1 MAGGV
6 CPKKVTTYSTA
17 MILSL
22 DEIRQIIE
30 QPKNRDAIDKAR
42 AQQERIKFHTCTN
55 VTPNLNRPLSDFL
68 GMVGNLL
75 PKDKFRQFKLM
86 FRFPVRT
93 NRTAGTIF
101 DKLSRVFDGR
111 NPAFNYQFTDTSLRE
126 DWEKYRTEVLN
137 EPKIWATRGWDYFK
151 TEINSILVVDM
162 PHEPNK
168 SDEFEQPYFYWLTID
183 NVISYLAK
191 PCGQMEFIAFKQP
204 NDRIAVI
211 DDAYYRVY
219 SYKDG
224 VLSTSP
230 IVEKPHGLGYT
241 PARFFW
247 GEPLNISNP
256 DVKKSPLSLELE
268 SLEWFLFFHLSK
280 RNLDLYGAYPIYSGY
295 EMECDFHNDESGEH
309 CSGGFLK
316 DKKDNYLYDA
326 SGLLMRCPKCGDK
339 RIAGVGSFIE
349 IPIPQTSASGEE
361 QPDLRNPIQ
370 MLTVDRS
377 SLDYNTEES
386 VRLETDIVKAC
397 VGTDTEG
404 LVNTQAI
411 NEKQVNAN
419 FESQTTILNNIKKG
433 FEDAQKWVDT
443 TICLLRYKKGFLGA
457 TISYGTEFYNLSA
470 NDLRKQ
476 YKDAKDSGASDAEL
490 DALQTQILETEYRNN
505 PAELK
510 RMLILRELEP
520 YPHLTLSEVAEYH
533 GKGIISNE
541 DLAVKL
547 NFSNFVRK
555 FERENANILDFGSEI
570 DFYKKIDIIKQTF
583 NDYAGQQQNPA

>member
-1 MAGGV
+1 
-6 CPKKVTTYSTA
+6 

-22 DEIRQIIE
+22 NDIRKIIE
-30 QPKNRDAIDKAR
+30 QPNNKGTIANAC

-168 SDEFEQPYFYWLTID
+168 SDEYEQPYFYWLTID

-191 PCGQMEFIAFKQP
+191 PCGQMEYIAFKQP
-204 NDRIAVI
+204 NDQIAI
-211 DDAYYRVY
+211 LDDAYYRVY

-230 IVEKPHGLGYT
+230 IVEKSHGLGYT

-247 GEPLNISNP
+247 GEPLNIANP
-256 DVKKSPLSLELE
+256 DIKKSPLSLELE

-295 EMECDFHNDESGEH
+295 EMECDYRNDESGER
-309 CSGGFLK
+309 CDGGFLK

-326 SGLLMRCPKCGDK
+326 NGLLMRCPKCGDK

-349 IPIPQTSASGEE
+349 IPIPHTSASGEE
-361 QPDLRNPIQ
+361 QPDLRNPVQ

-404 LVNTQAI
+404 LINSQAI

-583 NDYAGQQQNPA
+583 NDYAGQQQKPA

>member
-1 MAGGV
+1 
-6 CPKKVTTYSTA
+6 

-30 QPKNRDAIDKAR
+30 QPKNKGTIANAC

-137 EPKIWATRGWDYFK
+137 EPKVWATRGWDYFK

-168 SDEFEQPYFYWLTID
+168 LDEFEQPYFYWLTID
-183 NVISYLAK
+183 NVISYIAK
-191 PCGQMEFIAFKQP
+191 PCGQMEYIAFKQP
-204 NDRIAVI
+204 NDQIAI
-211 DDAYYRVY
+211 LDDAYYRVY

-230 IVEKPHGLGYT
+230 IVEKSHGLGYT

-247 GEPLNISNP
+247 GEPLNIANP
-256 DVKKSPLSLELE
+256 DIKKSPLSLELE

-295 EMECDFHNDESGEH
+295 EMECDYHNDESGER
-309 CSGGFLK
+309 CDGGFLK

-326 SGLLMRCPKCGDK
+326 NGLLMRCPKCGDK

-349 IPIPQTSASGEE
+349 IPIPHTSASGEE
-361 QPDLRNPIQ
+361 QPDLRNPVQ

-404 LVNTQAI
+404 LINSQAI

-433 FEDAQKWVDT
+433 FEDAQKWVDE
-443 TICLLRYKKGFLGA
+443 TICRLRYKKGFLGA

-583 NDYAGQQQNPA
+583 NDYAGQQQKPA

>member
-1 MAGGV
+1 
-6 CPKKVTTYSTA
+6 

-22 DEIRQIIE
+22 EEIRQIIE
-30 QPKNRDAIDKAR
+30 QPKNKGTIDNAR
-42 AQQERIKFHTCTN
+42 AQQERIKFHTCTS

-168 SDEFEQPYFYWLTID
+168 SDEYEQPYFYWLTID

-191 PCGQMEFIAFKQP
+191 PCGQMEYIAFKQP
-204 NDRIAVI
+204 NDQIAI
-211 DDAYYRVY
+211 LDDAFYRVY

-230 IVEKPHGLGYT
+230 IVEKSHGLGYT

-247 GEPLNISNP
+247 GEPLNIANP
-256 DVKKSPLSLELE
+256 DIKKSPLSLELE

-295 EMECDFHNDESGEH
+295 EMECDYHNDESGER
-309 CSGGFLK
+309 CDGGFLK

-326 SGLLMRCPKCGDK
+326 NGLLMRCPKCGDK

-349 IPIPQTSASGEE
+349 IPIPHTSASGEE
-361 QPDLRNPIQ
+361 QPDLRNPVQ

-404 LVNTQAI
+404 LINSQAI

>member
-1 MAGGV
+1 
-6 CPKKVTTYSTA
+6 

-30 QPKNRDAIDKAR
+30 QPKNKDTIANAR

-137 EPKIWATRGWDYFK
+137 EPKVWATRGWDYFK

-168 SDEFEQPYFYWLTID
+168 LDEYEQPYFYWLTID

-191 PCGQMEFIAFKQP
+191 PCGQMEYIAFKQP
-204 NDRIAVI
+204 NDQIAVL

-230 IVEKPHGLGYT
+230 IVEKSHGLGYT

-247 GEPLNISNP
+247 GEPLNIANP
-256 DVKKSPLSLELE
+256 DIKKSPLSLELE

-295 EMECDFHNDESGEH
+295 EMECDFHNDESGER
-309 CSGGFLK
+309 CDGGFLK

-326 SGLLMRCPKCGDK
+326 NGLLMRCPKCGDK

-349 IPIPQTSASGEE
+349 IPIPHTSASGEE
-361 QPDLRNPIQ
+361 QPDLRNPVQ

-404 LVNTQAI
+404 LINSQAI

>member
-6 CPKKVTTYSTA
+6 CPKKVTTHSTA

-183 NVISYLAK
+183 NVISYVAQ

-224 VLSTSP
+224 VLSTGP
-230 IVEKPHGLGYT
+230 IVEKSHGLGYT

-256 DVKKSPLSLELE
+256 DIKKSPLSLELE

-295 EMECDFHNDESGEH
+295 EMECDYHNDESGER
-309 CSGGFLK
+309 CDGGFLK

-326 SGLLMRCPKCGDK
+326 NGLLMRCPKCGDK

-349 IPIPQTSASGEE
+349 IPIPHTSASGEE
-361 QPDLRNPIQ
+361 QPDLRNPVQ

-583 NDYAGQQQNPA
+583 NDYGREQTKPA